1 MYMSLCMCICTCV
14 YVYVYIY
21 MHIANLSLYASP
33 KRRQTYPYHEAFSL
47 EVSTNLLILSALRKG
62 IVNQGSS

>member
-1 MYMSLCMCICTCV
+1 MFMCIF
-14 YVYVYIY
+14 IY